1 MKQEIRSIL
10 ITALYAVLMV
20 CICVFSANIIKKSAL
35 PSGVE
40 SEITE
45 SPNDVITEIVYIPI
59 YMESYY
65 ETQIVTEEIDNQQE
79 YIIKLY
85 NGRIGVFT
93 SDGTLLQVIDVY
105 TKTLPKADQDLLEKG
120 FNIKSK
126 ENV

>member
-1 MKQEIRSIL
+1 
-10 ITALYAVLMV
+10 
-20 CICVFSANIIKKSAL
+20 
-35 PSGVE
+35 
-40 SEITE
+40 
-45 SPNDVITEIVYIPI
+45 
-59 YMESYY
+59 MESYY

-126 ENV
+126 DLNRLIEDYTG